1 MEPAPGAHHAV
12 SYPHQCEHPAVK
24 LGRRGTH
31 RAAQKGAQ
39 AQRAVDVVRFYVVR
53 GDLRG
58 DPLGWAGLDR
68 ERVRARLSLAF
79 LSI

>member
-1 MEPAPGAHHAV
+1 MEPAPGALHAV
-12 SYPHQCEHPAVK
+12 PYPHQCEHPAVIV
-24 LGRRGTH
+24 GRRGTH

-39 AQRAVDVVRFYVVR
+39 AQRAVDFVRFFVVR

-68 ERVRARLSLAF
+68 EQVRARLSLAF
-79 LSI
+79 L